1 MSGVTLTP
9 PKKDSIK
16 AKTAVAQPWRKK
28 REKTPTVL
36 QMEAVECGAAALGII
51 LAYYGRFV
59 PLEELRIACGVSR
72 DGSKAS
78 NIVRA
83 ARKYGLKA
91 TGFKAELPQLVK
103 FNLPLIIHWRFS
115 HFLVLEGFNKD
126 KVYLNDPAGGPRT
139 VTRQEFDDNFTGVVL
154 EFAPTA
160 EFAKGGKQ
168 FNTLAA
174 LVERLRSSK
183 TALLFVTLVGLSLV
197 LPGLVLPSFIRA
209 FVDYYLV
216 RDLDSWIL
224 PILSGMGLAAAL
236 RGLLTWLR
244 EHYLLRLETKLAI
257 SMSGKFFWHV
267 LRLPVEFYT
276 QRYAGEIGNRVAIN
290 EQVAY
295 LISGRLASTLLDLTT
310 IVFFSVLMFLYD
322 PLLTVIGI
330 TFAFG
335 NLAAL
340 RYVARKRVDTNQKLA
355 NARGKLA
362 GMMAGGLQHIES
374 IKAAGRESDFFAR
387 MAGQNAEVVRD
398 EERMDSYS
406 SGLGVVPPLLMALTT
421 ALILTIGGLRVMD
434 GQITIGMLV
443 AFQSLM
449 ISFMEPVNKLVDL
462 GAVIQEVEGGLKRLD
477 DVLKAQVEESLLVE
491 EALQDI
497 SKRMPKLS
505 GRLELSN
512 ITFGYSR
519 LEPPLIQNFNLTLEP
534 GKRVALVGGSGSG
547 KSTVAKLVS
556 GLYEPWEGGILFDG
570 KPRTQLPR
578 TTLTNSMGVVDQ
590 DIFLFE
596 GTVRD
601 NLTLW
606 EPTIPETR
614 VVKAAQDAC
623 IHDEIASRVGGYG
636 SLVAENGS
644 NYSGGQRQRLE
655 IARALTSDPVLLVLD
670 EATSALDPL
679 TEKLIDTRL
688 RRRGC
693 TCLIIAHRLSTIR
706 DCDEI
711 IVLEKGQIVQRGTH
725 QEMLQSPDSP
735 YARLIAS

>member
-9 PKKDSIK
+9 PKKDTLK

-28 REKTPTVL
+28 RVKTPTVL
-36 QMEAVECGAAALGII
+36 QMEAVECGAAALGTI

-91 TGFKAELPQLVK
+91 TGFKAELWQLVK
-103 FNLPLIIHWRFS
+103 FQLPVIIHWRFS

-139 VTRQEFDDNFTGVVL
+139 VTRQEFDDNFTGVVM
-154 EFAPTA
+154 EFAPTT
-160 EFAKGGKQ
+160 EFVKGGKQ

-174 LVERLRSSK
+174 LVQRLSSSK

-216 RDLDSWIL
+216 RDLDSWIF
-224 PILSGMGLAAAL
+224 PILLGMAVAAAL
-236 RGLLTWLR
+236 RGVLTWLR

-295 LISGRLASTLLDLTT
+295 LISGRLASTVLDLTT
-310 IVFFSVLMFLYD
+310 IVFFSILMFLYD

-340 RYVARKRVDTNQKLA
+340 RYVARKRVDTNQRLA
-355 NARGKLA
+355 IAKGKLA

-387 MAGQNAEVVRD
+387 LAGQNAEVVRD
-398 EERMDSYS
+398 EEHMDNYS

-421 ALILTIGGLRVMD
+421 ASILTIGGLRVMD

-449 ISFMEPVNKLVDL
+449 ISFLEPVNKLVDL

-477 DVLKAQVEESLLVE
+477 DVLKAPVEESLLAE
-491 EALQDI
+491 EVLQDV

-505 GRLELSN
+505 GRLELRN
-512 ITFGYSR
+512 VTFGYSR
-519 LEPPLIQNFNLTLEP
+519 LEPPLIQNFNLSLEP

-556 GLYEPWEGGILFDG
+556 GLYEPWSGEILFDG
-570 KPRTQLPR
+570 KTRTQLPR

-606 EPTIPETR
+606 EPTVPETR
-614 VVKAAQDAC
+614 VVKAAHDAC

-636 SLVAENGS
+636 SLIAENGS

-655 IARALTSDPVLLVLD
+655 IARALTSDPALLVLD

-725 QEMLQSPDSP
+725 QEMLQQPDSP

>member
-9 PKKDSIK
+9 PKKDTLK

-28 REKTPTVL
+28 RVKTPTVL
-36 QMEAVECGAAALGII
+36 QMEAVECGAAALGTI

-91 TGFKAELPQLVK
+91 TGFKAELWQLVK
-103 FNLPLIIHWRFS
+103 FQLPVIIHWRFS

-139 VTRQEFDDNFTGVVL
+139 VTRQEFDDNFTGVVM

-160 EFAKGGKQ
+160 EFVKGGKQ

-174 LVERLRSSK
+174 LVQRLSSSK

-216 RDLDSWIL
+216 RDLDSWIF
-224 PILSGMGLAAAL
+224 PILLGMAVAAAL
-236 RGLLTWLR
+236 RGVLTWLR

-295 LISGRLASTLLDLTT
+295 LISGRLASTVLDLTT
-310 IVFFSVLMFLYD
+310 IVFFSILMFLYD

-340 RYVARKRVDTNQKLA
+340 RYVARKRVDTNQRLA
-355 NARGKLA
+355 IAKGKLA

-387 MAGQNAEVVRD
+387 LAGQNAEVVRD
-398 EERMDSYS
+398 EEHMDNYS

-421 ALILTIGGLRVMD
+421 ASILTIGGLRVMD

-449 ISFMEPVNKLVDL
+449 ISFLEPVNKLVDL

-477 DVLKAQVEESLLVE
+477 DVLKAPVEESLLAE
-491 EALQDI
+491 EVLQDV

-505 GRLELSN
+505 GRLELRN
-512 ITFGYSR
+512 VTFGYSR
-519 LEPPLIQNFNLTLEP
+519 LEPPLIQNFNLSLEP

-556 GLYEPWEGGILFDG
+556 GLYEPWSGEILFDG
-570 KPRTQLPR
+570 KTRTQLPR

-606 EPTIPETR
+606 EPTVPETR
-614 VVKAAQDAC
+614 VVKAAHDAC

-636 SLVAENGS
+636 SLIAENGS

-725 QEMLQSPDSP
+725 QEMLQQPDSP

>member
-9 PKKDSIK
+9 PKKDTLK

-28 REKTPTVL
+28 RVKTPTVL
-36 QMEAVECGAAALGII
+36 QMEAVECGAAALGTI

-91 TGFKAELPQLVK
+91 TGFKAELWQLVK
-103 FNLPLIIHWRFS
+103 FQLPVIIHWRFS

-139 VTRQEFDDNFTGVVL
+139 VTRQEFDDNFTGVVM
-154 EFAPTA
+154 EFAPTT
-160 EFAKGGKQ
+160 EFVKGGKQ

-174 LVERLRSSK
+174 LVQRLSSSK

-216 RDLDSWIL
+216 RDLDSWIF
-224 PILSGMGLAAAL
+224 PILLGMAVAAAL
-236 RGLLTWLR
+236 RGVLTWLR

-295 LISGRLASTLLDLTT
+295 LISGRLASTVLDLTT
-310 IVFFSVLMFLYD
+310 IVFFSILMFLYD

-340 RYVARKRVDTNQKLA
+340 RYVARKRVDTNQRLA
-355 NARGKLA
+355 IAKGKLA

-387 MAGQNAEVVRD
+387 LAGQNAEVVRD
-398 EERMDSYS
+398 EEHMDNYS

-421 ALILTIGGLRVMD
+421 ASILTIGGLRVMD

-449 ISFMEPVNKLVDL
+449 ISFLEPVNKLVDL

-477 DVLKAQVEESLLVE
+477 DVLKAPVEESLLAE
-491 EALQDI
+491 EVLQDV

-505 GRLELSN
+505 GRLELRN
-512 ITFGYSR
+512 VTFGYSR
-519 LEPPLIQNFNLTLEP
+519 LEPPLIQNFNLSLEP

-556 GLYEPWEGGILFDG
+556 GLYEPWSGEILFDG
-570 KPRTQLPR
+570 KTRTQLPR

-606 EPTIPETR
+606 EPTVPETR
-614 VVKAAQDAC
+614 VVKAAHDAC

-636 SLVAENGS
+636 SLIAENGS

-725 QEMLQSPDSP
+725 QEMLQQPDSP

>member
-9 PKKDSIK
+9 PKKDTLK

-28 REKTPTVL
+28 RVKTPTVL
-36 QMEAVECGAAALGII
+36 QMEAVECGAAALGTI

-91 TGFKAELPQLVK
+91 TGFKAELWQLVK
-103 FNLPLIIHWRFS
+103 FQLPVIIHWRFS

-139 VTRQEFDDNFTGVVL
+139 VTRQEFDDNFTGVVM

-160 EFAKGGKQ
+160 EFVKGGKQ

-174 LVERLRSSK
+174 LVQRLSSSK

-216 RDLDSWIL
+216 RDLDSWIF
-224 PILSGMGLAAAL
+224 PILLGMAVAAAL
-236 RGLLTWLR
+236 RGVLTWLR

-295 LISGRLASTLLDLTT
+295 LISGRLASTVLDLTT
-310 IVFFSVLMFLYD
+310 IVFFSILMFLYD

-340 RYVARKRVDTNQKLA
+340 RYVARKRVDTNQRLA
-355 NARGKLA
+355 IAKGKLA

-387 MAGQNAEVVRD
+387 LAGQNAEVVRD
-398 EERMDSYS
+398 EEHMDNYS

-421 ALILTIGGLRVMD
+421 ASILTIGGLRVMD

-449 ISFMEPVNKLVDL
+449 ISFLEPVNKLVDL

-477 DVLKAQVEESLLVE
+477 DVLKAPVEESLLAE
-491 EALQDI
+491 EVLQDV

-505 GRLELSN
+505 GRLELRN
-512 ITFGYSR
+512 VTFGYSR
-519 LEPPLIQNFNLTLEP
+519 LEPPLIQNFNLSLEP

-556 GLYEPWEGGILFDG
+556 GLYEPWSGEILFDG
-570 KPRTQLPR
+570 KTRTQLPR

-606 EPTIPETR
+606 EPTVPETR
-614 VVKAAQDAC
+614 VVKAAHDAC

-636 SLVAENGS
+636 SLIAENGS

-725 QEMLQSPDSP
+725 QEMLEQPDSP